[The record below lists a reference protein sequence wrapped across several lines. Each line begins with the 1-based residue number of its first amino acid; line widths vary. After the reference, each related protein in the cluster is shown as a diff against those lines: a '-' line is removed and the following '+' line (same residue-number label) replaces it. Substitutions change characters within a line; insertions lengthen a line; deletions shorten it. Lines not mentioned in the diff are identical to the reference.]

1 MKSVIRT
8 LLPLALLGAC
18 SKPPV
23 VPVYQAVAV
32 QKRDIVVT
40 AQASGAINAD
50 TVVQVKSKASG
61 EILDIK
67 VQTGDLVR
75 RGTLMLQVDQR
86 IPANQVAT
94 ARATLQVDSAQLANA
109 RAQLKRQQELF
120 AARAVTQ
127 QELEQA
133 QLQVAQA
140 NASVVRDG
148 IALDDAKIAMGDTE
162 VRAPITGTVIEQTVQ
177 RGTVISSPTNSASG
191 GTALLTMADL
201 SQVQVRTWVDE
212 TDIGKIHQGM
222 DANVTV
228 AAFPNRPFRGIV
240 AKIEPQADTIQNV
253 TMFPVLVNIDNKDN
267 LLKPGMNA
275 DVKMSVGSRAGVLA
289 IPNAALRT
297 ERDVASAGT
306 VLGISPTDLQQMLTD
321 AKKVMADAAAQ
332 KADTSAGVPL
342 PNAAGGAADQ
352 GRGGAG
358 GAKPDSAGGRRGRRT
373 GGDSTTRGN
382 GGGRQG
388 GGGGNAGNAAGGATG
403 TTGNGGGGGGRGR
416 GGRGAGKSDFS
427 FGGRYIVFAMKNGKA
442 MPVYIQTGLTDLDYS
457 EVKLGLVEGD
467 SVLLLPS
474 ASMVQQQQQLQQRMS
489 QNSGLPG
496 QAKAPTTGTTAGGA
510 GGGGGNR
517 GGRGGP

>member
-1 MKSVIRT
+1 MRSGPRFLF
-8 LLPLALLGAC
+8 LLVLLGAC
-18 SKPPV
+18 HKPAPL
-23 VPVYQAVAV
+23 PVYQAVAV
-32 QKRDIVVT
+32 QKRDIIVT

-67 VQTGDLVR
+67 VQTGDLVK

-109 RAQLKRQQELF
+109 RSQLKRQQELF

-133 QLQVAQA
+133 QLAVAQA

-148 IALDDAKIAMGDTE
+148 IALDDATISMGDTE

-177 RGTVISSPTNSASG
+177 RGSVISSPTNSASG

-201 SQVQVRTWVDE
+201 SQVQVKTWVDE

-222 DANVTV
+222 DADVTV
-228 AAFPNRPFRGIV
+228 AAFPNRPFRGTV

-253 TMFPVLVNIDNKDN
+253 TMFPVLVNIDNRDN

-275 DVKMSVGSRAGVLA
+275 DVKMAVGSRSGVLA

-297 ERDVASAGT
+297 ERDVASAAS
-306 VLGISPTDLQQMLTD
+306 VLGIAPADLTQMLAD
-321 AKKVMADAAAQ
+321 AKKVMADATAQ
-332 KADTSAGVPL
+332 KADTGTGVPL
-342 PNAAGGAADQ
+342 PNG
-352 GRGGAG
+352 GRGG
-358 GAKPDSAGGRRGRRT
+358 K
-373 GGDSTTRGN
+373 
-382 GGGRQG
+382 
-388 GGGGNAGNAAGGATG
+388 
-403 TTGNGGGGGGRGR
+403 GGGRG
-416 GGRGAGKSDFS
+416 GKSDFS
-427 FGGRYIVFAMKNGKA
+427 FGGRFIVFAIRNGKP

-457 EVKLGLVEGD
+457 EVKLGLLESD

-474 ASMVQQQQQLQQRMS
+474 ASLVQQQAQMQARMS

-496 QAKAPTTGTTAGGA
+496 QARPAAGAAAAGAA
-510 GGGGGNR
+510 GGGGTR